1 MTIFESK
8 PDIYHA
14 AVTAVTE
21 VLDLKEGQ
29 RVLVITNPDPN
40 VSEISQALYQAARIN
55 GARPVLI
62 YQPKKSQLDLCEDA
76 VLGAIASEPDVI
88 ISMSAGK
95 LGKDRFRIEHP
106 MEEDGAK
113 YDHIFTYLLGTKRI
127 RGFWSPGVTTDIW
140 ARTVPIDYARVGRES
155 AALKAILDRAE
166 EVRITAPGGTDLV
179 IGIRGRETKV
189 DDGNFGEAGTG
200 GNLPCGE
207 AFISPELGTS
217 TGIIVFDGSI
227 SLFDGD
233 IVIKDPIT
241 CEVKDGFVTEV
252 RGGADA
258 DKLSKTLSLS
268 SENAVK
274 FFTEGKIDETTRD
287 DYIRNARN
295 LGELGIGLNP
305 EAVISG
311 NMLEDEKAYHTCH
324 LAIGTNYDNDAA
336 ALTHLDGLIK
346 DPTLT
351 AFYED
356 GSQDVFMKVGELQLE
371 L

>member
-8 PDIYHA
+8 PNIYHA

-29 RVLVITNPDPN
+29 RVLIITNPDPN
-40 VSEISQALYQAARIN
+40 VSEISQALYQAVQIS

-62 YQPKKSQLDLCEDA
+62 YQTKKSQLDLCEDA

-95 LGKDRFRIEHP
+95 LGKDKYRIEHP
-106 MEEDGAK
+106 MEEKGVK
-113 YDHIFTYLLGTKRI
+113 FDHIFTYLLGTKRI
-127 RGFWSPGVTTDIW
+127 RGFWSPGVTTEIW
-140 ARTVPIDYARVGRES
+140 ARTVPIDYSRVRQEAS
-155 AALKAILDRAE
+155 SLKEILDRAE
-166 EVRITAPGGTDLV
+166 EVHVTAPGGTDLI
-179 IGIRGRETKV
+179 IGLRGRETKV

-207 AFISPELGTS
+207 AFISPELGS
-217 TGIIVFDGSI
+217 SAGVIVFDGSI
-227 SLFDGD
+227 SIFDGD
-233 IVIKDPIT
+233 LVIKDPIT
-241 CEVKDGFVTEV
+241 CAVKDGFVTEIT
-252 RGGADA
+252 GGADA
-258 DKLSKTLSLS
+258 DKLSETLSLS
-268 SENAVK
+268 RENAMK
-274 FFTEGKIDETTRD
+274 FFKDGKIDEKTRD

-324 LAIGTNYDNDAA
+324 IAIGSNYDNDAA
-336 ALTHLDGLIK
+336 ALTHLDGLVR
-346 DPTLT
+346 DPTLI
-351 AFYED
+351 AIYED
-356 GSQDVFMKVGELQLE
+356 GTQDVFMKDGELQLE